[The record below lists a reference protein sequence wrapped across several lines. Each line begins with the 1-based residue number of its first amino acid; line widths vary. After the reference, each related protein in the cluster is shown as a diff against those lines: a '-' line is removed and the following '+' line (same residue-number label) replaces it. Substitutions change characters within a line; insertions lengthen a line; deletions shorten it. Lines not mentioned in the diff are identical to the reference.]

1 MSEPTSSR
9 LSSRVR
15 ALRPSPTLAMGALA
29 LRLKE
34 AGRNIISL
42 SMGEPDFDTE
52 DFIKDA
58 GIAAIRGNDTKYTE
72 VSGSKAVRQALAEKL
87 KRDNGVTYGIDQILV
102 SGGLK
107 LIIYN
112 AILATVEP
120 GEEVLIPAPYWVS
133 YPDIASLAGAQPTFI
148 DCPESRGFRLD
159 PDALDAAITP
169 KTRMLIINTPS
180 NPSGAAYSEAELKA
194 IGQVLRG
201 IPKCSC

>member
-1 MSEPTSSR
+1 MGALNSGTLSGWRGPRITGKQNKAGAGGMSEPTSSR
-9 LSSRVR
+9 LSARVR
-15 ALRPSPTLAMGALA
+15 ALRPSPTLAMGAMA

-34 AGRNIISL
+34 AGRNVISL

-87 KRDNGVTYGIDQILV
+87 KRDNGITYGIDQILV

-133 YPDIASLAGAQPTFI
+133 YPDIAGLAGA
-148 DCPESRGFRLD
+148 
-159 PDALDAAITP
+159 
-169 KTRMLIINTPS
+169 
-180 NPSGAAYSEAELKA
+180 
-194 IGQVLRG
+194 
-201 IPKCSC
+201 